1 MNNVNVNT
9 KHVIIEAFKTLNCCM
24 KDYLSNSAQ
33 SQEENESHEETM
45 RNIIQ
50 NMRRVKRNP
59 DDDIARNLLIQ
70 QLGCYRHAL
79 NQSILPYNLQKFVR
93 FAQEVWCIE
102 TTNKTD
108 EEIASDGIDA
118 LSDFIAEMGLPN
130 SLSDMGIMD
139 ECAKQLT
146 LDENY
151 AIL

>member
-9 KHVIIEAFKTLNCCM
+9 KQIIIGAYEALRCCM
-24 KDYLSNSAQ
+24 KDYLSNATL

-50 NMRRVKRNP
+50 NMRKVKHNP
-59 DDDIARNLLIQ
+59 DDVMAYNFLM
-70 QLGCYRHAL
+70 QLPTSKETTFSPCV
-79 NQSILPYNLQKFVR
+79 LPCKLPKFVR
-93 FAQEVWCIE
+93 LAQEVWCIE

-118 LSDFIAEMGLPN
+118 LSDFITEMGLAS

-139 ECAKQLT
+139 G
-146 LDENY
+146 
-151 AIL
+151 

>member
-9 KHVIIEAFKTLNCCM
+9 KQVIIGAFKTLNCCM

-50 NMRRVKRNP
+50 SMRKVKRNP
-59 DDDIARNLLIQ
+59 DDVMARNFLI
-70 QLGCYRHAL
+70 H
-79 NQSILPYNLQKFVR
+79 LPISKETTFSPCVLPCKLPKFVR

-118 LSDFIAEMGLPN
+118 LSDFITEMGLAS

-139 ECAKQLT
+139 G
-146 LDENY
+146 
-151 AIL
+151 